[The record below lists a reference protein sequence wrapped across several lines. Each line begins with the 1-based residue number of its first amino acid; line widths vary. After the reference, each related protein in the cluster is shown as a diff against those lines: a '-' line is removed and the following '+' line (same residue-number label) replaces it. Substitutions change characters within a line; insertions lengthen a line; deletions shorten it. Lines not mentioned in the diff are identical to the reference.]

1 MAHLKFKFFFN
12 VREKRQHIRRKAIRG
27 ISALKLLK
35 QHIFTYKS
43 RPEAAASGREL
54 IL

>member
-1 MAHLKFKFFFN
+1 MSHLKFKFYFN
-12 VREKRQHIRRKAIRG
+12 VREKRQIRRKAIRG